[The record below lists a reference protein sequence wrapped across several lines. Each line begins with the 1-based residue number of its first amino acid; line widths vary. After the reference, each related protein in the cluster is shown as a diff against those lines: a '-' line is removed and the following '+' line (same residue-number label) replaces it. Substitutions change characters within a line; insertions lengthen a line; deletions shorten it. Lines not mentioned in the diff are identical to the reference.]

1 MRLALVAALLA
12 SAPAHA
18 GPVAT
23 AALGRSALPL
33 PPGMLFM
40 PTLSSFA
47 TPRFALTPSPVA
59 FRPTLPTVPMLT
71 PTLPNV
77 AMPAAVAQPA
87 LIAPAAV
94 TAQTPVRAA
103 LTQTAASIAEAKPSQ
118 RASVEASATS
128 ALFDGFRTRGAV
140 NAVQQ
145 PQRTPDWWEDQRI
158 NRAIELLNQS
168 PIGRDLYAQ
177 IYSNHRDLRIQID
190 ETPGA
195 SYDARLVR
203 DGGQKTL
210 YLTKALVNNQSAEV
224 VAAYLAREMSDLY
237 FESFPASAERGYM
250 AYSNMTRVFAELTGS
265 GLARQ
270 GYWWNRSKDQRVDGT
285 YAMERYY
292 GSWREAVQ
300 QDYSGRTRLRD
311 SAFFNFLKG
320 RDDSNAGG
328 ASKLSL
334 REQYDRGLISYSTYR
349 EMDQYFSTI
358 VNSEVGWLNGSG
370 RW

>member
-1 MRLALVAALLA
+1 MRLALVAALFVA
-12 SAPAHA
+12 APAHA
-18 GPVAT
+18 GPAAV
-23 AALGRSALPL
+23 AALTRSALPL

-40 PTLSSFA
+40 PTLTNLS

-59 FRPTLPTVPMLT
+59 FQATLPMVPMLT
-71 PTLPNV
+71 PTLPRIALPSV
-77 AMPAAVAQPA
+77 AVALPALAAPAAVA
-87 LIAPAAV
+87 
-94 TAQTPVRAA
+94 AQAPVRAA
-103 LTQTAASIAEAKPSQ
+103 LAETVRSIADAKPAQRPAAAQAAAASM
-118 RASVEASATS
+118 
-128 ALFDGFRTRGAV
+128 FDGMKSRGAV
-140 NAVQQ
+140 NAVE

-158 NRAIELLNQS
+158 NRAIELLNTS

-177 IYSNHRDLRIQID
+177 IYQNHRDLRIQID

-195 SYDARLVR
+195 NYDARLVR
-203 DGGQKTL
+203 DGGQKVL
-210 YLTKALVNNQSAEV
+210 YLTKALANTQSAEV

-237 FESFPASAERGYM
+237 FESFPSSAERGYM

-320 RDDSNAGG
+320 RDDSNPEGRA
-328 ASKLSL
+328 KLSL
-334 REQYDRGLISYSTYR
+334 REQYDRGLISYSTYQ
-349 EMDQYFSTI
+349 EMDRYFSTI
-358 VNSEVGWLNGSG
+358 VGSEVNWLNGSG

>member
-1 MRLALVAALLA
+1 M
-12 SAPAHA
+12 
-18 GPVAT
+18 
-23 AALGRSALPL
+23 
-33 PPGMLFM
+33 
-40 PTLSSFA
+40 
-47 TPRFALTPSPVA
+47 A
-59 FRPTLPTVPMLT
+59 FRPTLPTIPMLT

-77 AMPAAVAQPA
+77 AMPAVAVAQPA
-87 LIAPAAV
+87 LIAPAAAPALSAVERV

-128 ALFDGFRTRGAV
+128 ALFDGLKSRGAV
-140 NAVQQ
+140 NAVE

-177 IYSNHRDLRIQID
+177 IYANHRDLRIQID

-195 SYDARLVR
+195 NYDARLVR
-203 DGGQKTL
+203 ADGQKVL
-210 YLTKALVNNQSAEV
+210 YLTKALANNQSAEV

-270 GYWWNRSKDQRVDGT
+270 GYWWNRTKDQRVDGT

-320 RDDSNAGG
+320 RDDSNPEGRA
-328 ASKLSL
+328 KLSL

-358 VNSEVGWLNGSG
+358 VNSEVNWLNGSG

>member
-18 GPVAT
+18 GPVTT

-59 FRPTLPTVPMLT
+59 FRPTLPSVPMLT

-77 AMPAAVAQPA
+77 AMPAAVVAQPA
-87 LIAPAAV
+87 LLSPAA
-94 TAQTPVRAA
+94 AAATPVRAA

-128 ALFDGFRTRGAV
+128 ALFDGLKSRGAV
-140 NAVQQ
+140 NAVE
-145 PQRTPDWWEDQRI
+145 PQRVPDRWEDQRI

-168 PIGRDLYAQ
+168 AIGRDLYAQ
-177 IYSNHRDLRIQID
+177 IYSNHQDLRIQID
-190 ETPGA
+190 DAPGA
-195 SYDARLVR
+195 SYDARLVQ
-203 DGGQKTL
+203 GNGQKVL
-210 YLTKALVNNQSAEV
+210 YLTKDLVDRQSPEV

-237 FESFPASAERGYM
+237 FASYPASAERGYM

-270 GYWWNRSKDQRVDGT
+270 GYWWNRSKDQYTGGA

-328 ASKLSL
+328 QSKLSL

-358 VNSEVGWLNGSG
+358 VNSEVNWLNGSG